1 MSNVECRSRVSTEE
15 TNTGRAFQIVN
26 NLINQLAEERNAE
39 RGGGREREREEV
51 AVLSLQLINV
61 QMGVKGLGRGILAT
75 G

>member
-15 TNTGRAFQIVN
+15 ANTGRAFQIVN

-61 QMGVKGLGRGILAT
+61 QMAVKGLGRGILAT